1 MIIRSLTFVSLFT
14 AALFC
19 AGCGQQVS
27 NSPAVIEHPLVTQGT
42 YFEYKVDTRRVADDV
57 VKSAPMIDTIQNLV
71 SQRLE
76 KQGITTAQVSK
87 SWLDPTI
94 LTVKL
99 APPNTLSTAQA
110 LELVKPL
117 QLSLK
122 EHPTDAD
129 DTIWQDTGL
138 TGKQLEKVF
147 VRPSFVDSAGGFSI
161 ALDFNAEGKA
171 LFAAVTKRNI
181 NKSIGIFLDDVL
193 VSNPMVQGEITDGE
207 AVING
212 SMSIKEMQ
220 QLTNGLNLGVLDI
233 PITLQKVS

>member
-1 MIIRSLTFVSLFT
+1 MINKSKKLASLFAT
-14 AALFC
+14 VLFC
-19 AGCGQQVS
+19 AGCGPV
-27 NSPAVIEHPLVTQGT
+27 SPAPTTVDRPVLTQGT
-42 YFEYKVDTRRVADDV
+42 YFEFKVDTRKVDADL

-94 LTVKL
+94 VTVKL
-99 APPNTLSTAQA
+99 GSPNTLSPAQA

-117 QLSLK
+117 QLSFK
-122 EHPTDAD
+122 EHTTND

-138 TGKQLEKVF
+138 TGKQLERAF
-147 VRPSFVDSAGGFSI
+147 VSATFGNSPG
-161 ALDFNAEGKA
+161 DFNITLEFNTEGKA
-171 LFAAVTKRNI
+171 LFSAVTKRNI

-193 VSNPMVQGEITDGE
+193 VSNPMVQGEITQGE

-212 SMSIKEMQ
+212 AMSLKEMQ

-233 PITLQKVS
+233 PITLQKAS